1 MSFGETV
8 RRLRKERH
16 WTQQELGARAS
27 LPSGTIS
34 HIENGR
40 NDNPTQDTL
49 DRLARALEV
58 QVSELVDAKPD
69 ILDGPFPAA
78 NLRDLGLTDAFLAR
92 YARLWVDLP
101 RDQRAWLIGHLRIVA
116 DAERRIRALE
126 AAAADDEPDR
136 VVPADAQGPAVLAHI
151 VS

>member
-1 MSFGETV
+1 MALKD
-8 RRLRKERH
+8 RIRDLRQARG
-16 WTQQELGARAS
+16 WTQTELAERSGLKQGTITNLETGAR
-27 LPSGTIS
+27 
-34 HIENGR
+34 
-40 NDNPTQDTL
+40 DNPTRDTL
-49 DRLARALEV
+49 AKLAGAFGITV
-58 QVSELVDAKPD
+58 QELLGND

>member
-49 DRLARALEV
+49 DRLARALGV
-58 QVSELVDAKPD
+58 QVSDLIEGEGG
-69 ILDGPFPAA
+69 ILDGPFPASQLRA
-78 NLRDLGLTDAFLAR
+78 EGLGEDYLRRYERLWPNLR
-92 YARLWVDLP
+92 
-101 RDQRAWLIGHLRIVA
+101 RDDRAWLIGHLGIVA
-116 DAERRIRALE
+116 DAERRVRAME
-126 AAAADDEPDR
+126 AMATGDDPDR
-136 VVPADAQGPAVLAHI
+136 PLPASAQSPSVLAHLI
-151 VS
+151 T